1 MTDGMLLQTL
11 MGAIGALGFAVLFN
25 MRGRMLL
32 FAFLGGA
39 LSWGIYLLTGGQS
52 PNDLPNYLF
61 ASLTAAAYAEML
73 ARALKTP
80 VTGVLVTSL
89 IPLIPGGALYYT
101 MESCIRGDYADFSER
116 GVYTI
121 SVAAMMALG
130 IMAVMMVMR
139 VYASVK
145 HRLKK

>member
-1 MTDGMLLQTL
+1 MTHEMLLQTL

-25 MRGRMLL
+25 IRGRML
-32 FAFLGGA
+32 FYAFFGGA
-39 LSWGIYLLTGGQS
+39 LSWAVYLLTGGQS

-61 ASLTAAAYAEML
+61 ASLTAAAYAEVL

-80 VTGVLVTSL
+80 VTGILVTSL
-89 IPLIPGGALYYT
+89 IPLIPGGPLYYT
-101 MESCIRGDYADFSER
+101 MESCIKGDYADFSER

-130 IMAVMMVMR
+130 IMAVMMVVR
-139 VYASVK
+139 VYTSVK
-145 HRLKK
+145 RRLKG